1 MSLVVRHVPA
11 LTDNARTLILELEAE
26 LTGLYT
32 AEQRH
37 GLTPDQVVSSGVVF
51 FVAHLN
57 GVAAG
62 CGGVAIEGEFG
73 ELKRM
78 YVRPQARRRGVARA
92 ILGRLE
98 EVARDRGVRRLGL
111 ETGDV
116 LHAAIRFY
124 ERAGFARCGPFGAYT
139 RMPPAAIERSVFLEK
154 QVGNRG

>member
-1 MSLVVRHVPA
+1 MVVQHVPA
-11 LTDNARTLILELEAE
+11 LTDEARTLILELEAE
-26 LTGLYT
+26 LSGRFT

-37 GLTPDQVVSSGVVF
+37 GLTPDQVVSAGVTF
-51 FVAHLN
+51 FVARLD

-62 CGGVAIEGEFG
+62 CGGVAVEGDFG

-78 YVRPQARRRGVARA
+78 YVRPQFRRRGVARA

-98 EVARDRGVRRLGL
+98 DVARGHGVRRLAL

-124 ERAGFARCGPFGAYT
+124 EQAGFARCAPFGAYS
-139 RMPPAAIERSVFLEK
+139 RMPPASIERSVFLEK